1 MLFLISSHSKVQLK
15 SIQHEKTAKYR
26 ISKKT
31 TIELYVYQ
39 LRKNVCMF
47 LNQKKLKEKYKK
59 QGKWFSGECSIERSF
74 CNICCCFYR
83 CFQLHSLVC
92 IFQCNPY
99 IKCMYFTTCIILNT
113 HNLQQRITWLV
124 LNSKKLK

>member
-1 MLFLISSHSKVQLK
+1 MSFIVNKLFFIDQILNRVYPICKNFHVELSQIKFDYSFLKKNKNAFSYLK
-15 SIQHEKTAKYR
+15 SFKSAFETAKYR

-59 QGKWFSGECSIERSF
+59 QGK
-74 CNICCCFYR
+74 
-83 CFQLHSLVC
+83 
-92 IFQCNPY
+92 
-99 IKCMYFTTCIILNT
+99 
-113 HNLQQRITWLV
+113 
-124 LNSKKLK
+124 